1 MRILIG
7 DAGNLI
13 LEMIE
18 ESGEVE
24 LVRARMIS
32 LILTL
37 SLLLSVKN
45 EEKTNS

>member
-32 LILTL
+32 LILIL
-37 SLLLSVKN
+37 SLLLSAKN